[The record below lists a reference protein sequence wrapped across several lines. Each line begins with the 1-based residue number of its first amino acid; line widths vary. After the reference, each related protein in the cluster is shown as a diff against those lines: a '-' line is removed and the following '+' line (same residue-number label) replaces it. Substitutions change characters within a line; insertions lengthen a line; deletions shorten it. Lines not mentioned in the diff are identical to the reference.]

1 LLCAAL
7 KGNCQILTR
16 VEKQMDTL
24 WKKQGCETDE
34 DILAFTTGDD
44 PVLDINLVPF
54 DVIGSIAH
62 ARGLNRIGLLD
73 DDETSAICGVLC
85 EICHEHD
92 AGARQENDVRA
103 RHPPSP
109 FGLLR
114 TGASPLQQD
123 EDVHSMLERVL
134 TEKLGDTGKKI
145 HAGRSRNDQVLTAL
159 RLFMKKTLLDSMHS
173 LAHLCSLLCSCGENY
188 RGIIMPGYTHGQRAM
203 PSTLAFWYAQ
213 YAEGLTD
220 TLESGR
226 ALYSR
231 LDSSPLGAA
240 AGFGAPLPLDRAYTA
255 QLMGFGRVQANAGA
269 VQNSRGRLEAALL
282 SWFAEAGSDIGK
294 MCRDLLQFT
303 TSEFGF
309 VKIPESFCTGSSIMP
324 QKKNPD
330 VLELL
335 RATPAVIR
343 AARNEIEDII
353 SGLGSS
359 YHRDFQ
365 LTKPPLFRGIEN
377 GRKMISIM
385 SKIIPGLE
393 FNAEKMKQAC
403 SIDLFATHR
412 AVELVNGGMSF
423 RDAYAQTA
431 QELKQ
436 GNTEQWKTDPDQLF
450 SAPSHT
456 GSVINPGI
464 DDIRS
469 RINAVCEWLE
479 SKTSALEKCWIR
491 ILKQKT

>member
-1 LLCAAL
+1 
-7 KGNCQILTR
+7 
-16 VEKQMDTL
+16 MDTL
-24 WKKQGCETDE
+24 WKKHGCETDE
-34 DILAFTTGDD
+34 EILAFTTGDD

-62 ARGLNRIGLLD
+62 ARGLNRIGVLNE
-73 DDETSAICGVLC
+73 DETSAICGVLC
-85 EICHEHD
+85 EIYHEHD
-92 AGARQENDVRA
+92 AGARHENDVRA
-103 RHPPSP
+103 RQ
-109 FGLLR
+109 
-114 TGASPLQQD
+114 ASPLQQD

-134 TEKLGDTGKKI
+134 TEKLGNTGKKI

-159 RLFMKKTLLDSMHS
+159 RLFMKKTVLDFMHS
-173 LAHLCSLLCSCGENY
+173 VEHLCGLLCSSGEKY
-188 RGIIMPGYTHGQRAM
+188 RDITMPGYTHGQRAM
-203 PSTLAFWYAQ
+203 PSTLAFWHAQ
-213 YAEGLTD
+213 YAEGLTEA
-220 TLESGR
+220 LESGK

-255 QLMGFGRVQANAGA
+255 QLMGFGRVQVNAGA
-269 VQNSRGRLEAALL
+269 VQNSRGRQEGAVLNWL
-282 SWFAEAGSDIGK
+282 AEAGSEIGK
-294 MCRDLLQFT
+294 MCRDLLQFS

-309 VKIPESFCTGSSIMP
+309 VRIPGKFCTGSSIMP

-365 LTKPPLFRGIEN
+365 LTKPPLFRGIEH

-393 FNAEKMKQAC
+393 WNAEKMKQAC

-412 AVELVNGGMSF
+412 AVELVNGGISF
-423 RDAYAQTA
+423 RNAYAQTA
-431 QELKQ
+431 QELKE
-436 GNTEQWKTDPDQLF
+436 GNTEQWKTDPDHVL
-450 SAPSHT
+450 SAPSPS
-456 GSVINPGI
+456 GSPSRPGLYE
-464 DDIRS
+464 IRKS
-469 RINAVCEWLE
+469 LHSVQEWTKDTTE
-479 SKTSALEKCWIR
+479 NLEKCWSRMICGS
-491 ILKQKT
+491 